1 MNRNTYEKDN
11 FKRLFTS
18 SECDSPIRHNSM
30 EIVFNT
36 KPKKILILM
45 SPFNPKI
52 DFVLDQLVSI
62 IKEHLPTTEVIYDK
76 SILSEIPE
84 TDKLWGEVQELYK
97 GQVVTRF
104 EDPEKADNL
113 QEKDLEEVDLVITVG
128 GDGTMLRVNKVFR
141 REIPPVIGLS
151 MGSLGYLAKFNL
163 EKVTETLSNIET
175 KGFKISLRSQIQV
188 TILDE
193 NGEPI
198 IRRNALNECVIDRGL
213 SPYITTL
220 DVYYNG
226 DYFTTVSGD
235 GLMLTTPS
243 GSTAYSM
250 SAGGSIVHP
259 HVEALLFTVICPHS
273 ISYRP
278 LVLPSTSIIKVVIPP
293 DNRGYVRVSLDGNY
307 SCNIRHGC
315 SVKISTSKTNFPL
328 VLPKQ
333 TGTTKEWCRSLK
345 ENLHWNVRIRQQKLH
360 VPSYVK
366 ATDETTELIEFND
379 D

>member
-1 MNRNTYEKDN
+1 MNGMVNEKN
-11 FKRLFTS
+11 SVRRLFS
-18 SECDSPIRHNSM
+18 NLDSESPIRHNSM
-30 EIVFNT
+30 ELLYNT
-36 KPKKILILM
+36 LPKKILLM
-45 SPFNPKI
+45 LSPFNPNI
-52 DFVLDQLVSI
+52 DSVLAELVSVI
-62 IKEHLPTTEVIYDK
+62 REHLPNSEVIYDK
-76 SILSEIPE
+76 SILSQIPE

-97 GQVVTRF
+97 GQMVTHF
-104 EDPEKADNL
+104 EDPLKTQNL
-113 QEKDLEEVDLVITVG
+113 SQKDLDEVDLVITVG
-128 GDGTMLRVNKVFR
+128 GDGTMLRVNKLFQD
-141 REIPPVIGLS
+141 EIPPVIGIT
-151 MGSLGYLAKFNL
+151 MGSLGYMAKFNL
-163 EKVTETLSNIET
+163 ETVKEAFANMET

-188 TILDE
+188 NIFNE
-193 NGEPI
+193 NGECVVQ
-198 IRRNALNECVIDRGL
+198 RNALNECVIDRGL

-220 DVYYNG
+220 DVFYNG

-278 LVLPSTSIIKVVIPP
+278 LVLPCTSTIKVVVPP
-293 DNRGYVRVSLDGNY
+293 DNRGYVRVSIDGNY

-315 SVKISTSKTNFPL
+315 SVKISTSSTKFPL

-333 TGTTKEWCRSLK
+333 TWTTKEWCRSLK

-360 VPSYVK
+360 IPSENTSK
-366 ATDETTELIEFND
+366 DEINPQD
-379 D
+379 